1 MKALISTFAASA
13 LIAGSLY
20 ATAAVAQGTVP
31 PSNQANAHLQPSPG
45 DDPTTRNPTSP
56 VPNHSIAPQMAQSTQ
71 DTGAGDATG
80 TTATPKKK
88 TAKKPVHHTQKAKS
102 SKNAAKKKTTP
113 ASSSTPSGGTATGRT
128 TTGNTTVGSTT
139 TGNPPQSPAAPQQ
152 SYRGQG
158 PSTPPV
164 NNSAQS
170 PGAPATAPGTGND
183 NTSNTTQ

>member
-1 MKALISTFAASA
+1 MDEADPKVLMKAMIFTFAASA

-45 DDPTTRNPTSP
+45 DDPTTTSP
-56 VPNHSIAPQMAQSTQ
+56 VPNHSI
-71 DTGAGDATG
+71 
-80 TTATPKKK
+80 TP
-88 TAKKPVHHTQKAKS
+88 QKAKS

-113 ASSSTPSGGTATGRT
+113 ASSNTPSGSAATGST
-128 TTGNTTVGSTT
+128 TMGNTTMGSATP
-139 TGNPPQSPAAPQQ
+139 GNPPQSPAPAQQ

-170 PGAPATAPGTGND
+170 PGALMTAPATGND